1 MDKNALNYT
10 LKDWNNIILNDI
22 NTIFYNKKTG
32 NYIRLVE
39 NGRSYGIWV
48 GKKFLSIKKIDEQKT
63 LTYNDYNDC
72 SDALKKILIDLEN
85 I

>member
-10 LKDWNNIILNDI
+10 LKDWNNILLNDI

-63 LTYNDYNDC
+63 LIYNDYDDC

>member
-1 MDKNALNYT
+1 MDKNALNYN
-10 LKDWNNIILNDI
+10 LKEWNHIILNDI

-39 NGRSYGIWV
+39 NGRSFGIWV
-48 GKKFLSIKKIDEQKT
+48 GKKFLSIKRIDEQKT
-63 LTYNDYNDC
+63 LINNDYDDC
-72 SDALKKILIDLEN
+72 SDALKKILTDLEN